1 MSAEHYGIN
10 NELDKSFLI
19 DARPYQMRDTT
30 KSPIYLVTDDAKFFI
45 TITGE
50 YDQRLLQE
58 VMNNLFIRP
67 KGSLL
72 SFNPQKPVRLT
83 LSTKNS

>member
-1 MSAEHYGIN
+1 MSWT
-10 NELDKSFLI
+10 KSFLT
-19 DARPYQMRDTT
+19 DARSYQMRDTT
-30 KSPIYLVTDDAKFFI
+30 KSPIYLVTDDANIFI
-45 TITGE
+45 KITGK

-58 VMNNLFIRP
+58 DMNNIFIRP